1 MAAILPAPVAINSK
15 HLATVQASEI
25 IDRFALYPVKVRI
38 PPDISALITAEA
50 PFLLL
55 GNLMNLSAAV
65 LAPSCLAAAWCK
77 RFDHRIP
84 VDVMSATERL
94 YCVQRYAE
102 RLGNLMN
109 SARLDDG
116 LEFISGFVSIANGM
130 DGKSPCQ
137 TLFQKTFDALRLRNR

>member
-1 MAAILPAPVAINSK
+1 VAAILPAPVAINSK

-102 RLGNLMN
+102 RLGNLTVAVSGCTEFYDLHFLIFSHSN
-109 SARLDDG
+109 S
-116 LEFISGFVSIANGM
+116 
-130 DGKSPCQ
+130 SPLRDKREYPP
-137 TLFQKTFDALRLRNR
+137 TIYRKT